1 MQSSLNLQSLLA
13 DKQVI
18 VPDYQRAYAWE
29 TPSDSSRSSQVDVF
43 LADLE
48 RHQLSHSCSPYYLG
62 HFLFERTDDKLHII
76 DGQQRLTT
84 ITLFLQALFTQL
96 RSLRELNDDEKRCFS
111 DLIRC
116 GHMLRFQTVNYD
128 RQLMN
133 AVVHGGEKVD
143 VSGLETKS
151 AQRILRAFNYFTEQL
166 RHQPEAWLVTMLRVL
181 SQARC
186 TAHIVRD
193 RAEAIQMF
201 IFQNNRGKRPSNL
214 EVTKAQFMYA
224 VHLRAEDEHLREN
237 MIEDINARFGRI
249 YKSIAS
255 IGYRIDEDDILL
267 YTLRV
272 YRNSLWEH
280 APLEIIEHAL
290 DSHDALAFIQN
301 FVSLLEASFVSLS
314 AFFGKDEKAHFA
326 IHALVSLGSLA
337 IVLPFIIKAYRQI
350 MPMTDITALC
360 SAFEGLLLR
369 HRLISSRA
377 DLTSRLNDV
386 FETFCE
392 QDSDIQPLLKRVA
405 YLKTAERGWWAFW
418 NDLRLEEALQG
429 DISHATA
436 RHLMWKYEVYLEGRG
451 QRGYQPHRFDGIER
465 PELEHIA
472 PRSEPTCTP
481 HGYGDYCE
489 DFKTWYL
496 NCLGNYLLLSKSHN
510 CAVGKIAFANK
521 LATYNHS
528 AQQREISEF
537 LAEDRLW
544 GMEAIDKRH
553 ERIVRILMNQL

>member
-29 TPSDSSRSSQVDVF
+29 TPSDSSRPSQVDVF

-48 RHQLSHSCSPYYLG
+48 LHQLSHSHSPYYFG
-62 HFLFERTDDKLHII
+62 HFLFERTDGKLHII

-84 ITLFLQALFTQL
+84 ITLFLRALFTRL
-96 RSLRELNDDEKRCFS
+96 RSLRELSDGEARCFS
-111 DLIRC
+111 DMILC

-128 RQLMN
+128 RQMMN
-133 AVVHGGEKVD
+133 AAVSGGAKID
-143 VSGLETKS
+143 FDGLETKS
-151 AQRILRAFNYFTEQL
+151 AQRILHAFNYFTEQL
-166 RHQPEAWLVTMLRVL
+166 RDKSQAWLLKMLSSV

-186 TAHIVRD
+186 TAHIVHD

-214 EVTKAQFMYA
+214 EVTKAQFMYT
-224 VHLRAEDEHLREN
+224 VHLRADDEYLREN

-272 YRNSLWEH
+272 YRNSLWEST
-280 APLEIIEHAL
+280 PLESIEEELAGEEP
-290 DSHDALAFIQN
+290 LAFIHG
-301 FVSLLEASFVSLS
+301 FVQLLESSFVHLA
-314 AFFGKDEKAHFA
+314 AFFGKDEKSYFA
-326 IHALVSLGSLA
+326 IHSLVTLGSLA
-337 IVLPFIIKAYRQI
+337 IALPFIIKAYNFA
-350 MPMTDITALC
+350 MPITGITALC

-369 HRLISSRA
+369 HRLVGSRA

-386 FETFCE
+386 YVTFSDE
-392 QDSDIQPLLKRVA
+392 NADIQPLLMRIIK
-405 YLKTAERGWWAFW
+405 LKTAERGWWGHW
-418 NDLRLEEALQG
+418 NDAKLEEALEG
-429 DISHATA
+429 EISHANA
-436 RHLMWKYEVYLEGRG
+436 RHLLWKYEVFLEQLG
-451 QRGYQPHRFDGIER
+451 QKGYKPNRFDRLDR

-472 PRSEPTCTP
+472 PRSEPSCRP
-481 HGYGDYCE
+481 HGYGEYSE
-489 DFKTWYL
+489 DFRTLYL
-496 NCLGNYLLLSKSHN
+496 NCLGNYLLLPKLHN
-510 CAVGKIAFANK
+510 CKVGNIDFASK
-521 LATYNHS
+521 LSSYIYTV
-528 AQQREISEF
+528 QQREIASYVG
-537 LAEDRLW
+537 EDGLW

-553 ERIVRILMNQL
+553 ERIVKVLMGQL